1 MINFFFTIIISFCF
15 KYSISNEINPIVI
28 EQNCKSC
35 HGKNYS
41 GNKYIKS
48 IKDLERKIFIKK
60 MKNYKKIN
68 DNSVM
73 SRIVRVLSI
82 NDIEEIAKIIYD

>member
-1 MINFFFTIIISFCF
+1 
-15 KYSISNEINPIVI
+15 
-28 EQNCKSC
+28 
-35 HGKNYS
+35 
-41 GNKYIKS
+41 
-48 IKDLERKIFIKK
+48 

>member
-1 MINFFFTIIISFCF
+1 MINFFFIIILSFCF

-41 GNKYIKS
+41 GNKNLEGYRSAYICT
-48 IKDLERKIFIKK
+48 L
-60 MKNYKKIN
+60 KKIN
-68 DNSVM
+68 ETIDFLKKFDPNSTVVFQSDHNWSM
-73 SRIVRVLSI
+73 SK
-82 NDIEEIAKIIYD
+82 NDYKK

>member
-1 MINFFFTIIISFCF
+1 MINFLFTILFLFCF
-15 KYSISNEINPIVI
+15 KYSISNEIKPIVI
-28 EQNCKSC
+28 EENCKSC
-35 HGKNYS
+35 HGKDYS

-48 IKDLERKIFIKK
+48 IKDLDKEIFIKT
-60 MKNYKKIN
+60 MKDYKKNN

-73 SRIVRVLSI
+73 SRIVKVLSV

>member
-1 MINFFFTIIISFCF
+1 MINFFFIIIISFCF

-48 IKDLERKIFIKK
+48 IKDLERETFIKK
-60 MKNYKKIN
+60 MKNYKQIN

-82 NDIEEIAKIIYD
+82 NDIEKIAEIIYD

>member
-1 MINFFFTIIISFCF
+1 MIKFFFIIIISFCF

-28 EQNCKSC
+28 EQNCQSC

-48 IKDLERKIFIKK
+48 IKDLDRETFIKK
-60 MKNYKKIN
+60 MENYKKTN

-73 SRIVRVLSI
+73 SRIVRALTS
-82 NDIEEIAKIIYD
+82 NDIEKIAEIIYD

>member
-1 MINFFFTIIISFCF
+1 MIKFFFIIIISFCF
-15 KYSISNEINPIVI
+15 KYSISNEINPIII
-28 EQNCKSC
+28 EENCKSC

-41 GNKYIKS
+41 GNKYIES
-48 IKDLERKIFIKK
+48 IKDLDRKIFIQK

-73 SRIVRVLSI
+73 SRIVKVLSI
-82 NDIEEIAKIIYD
+82 NDIEKIADIIYD

>member
-1 MINFFFTIIISFCF
+1 MINFFFIAIISFCF

-48 IKDLERKIFIKK
+48 IKDLERKTFIKK
-60 MKNYKKIN
+60 MKNYKQIN

-82 NDIEEIAKIIYD
+82 NDIEKIAEIIYD

>member
-1 MINFFFTIIISFCF
+1 MINFFFITIISFCF

-28 EQNCKSC
+28 EENCKSC

-48 IKDLERKIFIKK
+48 IKDLDRKTFIKK

-82 NDIEEIAKIIYD
+82 NDIEKIADIIYD